1 MRSQAA
7 AEKTLPPG
15 HLTRYPALAAEST
28 EADRV
33 RHAPRHGRDATGG
46 VEEGAEEALAM
57 TTAVYSYWTGAIAAT
72 AATTARDDPAWAI
85 LAVLLVISALVGWA
99 GSAMQRQW
107 RLDKGDHGLPLLTH
121 DAWGEPDLAPPSTS
135 PEALAEVAELEAIW
149 RQSERRGR
157 SATSD

>member
-1 MRSQAA
+1 MSA
-7 AEKTLPPG
+7 TLLVTAGTRPG
-15 HLTRYPALAAEST
+15 ESRK
-28 EADRV
+28 E
-33 RHAPRHGRDATGG
+33 PRK
-46 VEEGAEEALAM
+46 ALAM

-135 PEALAEVAELEAIW
+135 PEALA
-149 RQSERRGR
+149 
-157 SATSD
+157 